1 MERTGIVKGRR
12 RRNVTDGQ
20 TRGESSKRAGKEAV
34 RGLLSGVHLLGGG
47 RAALRLLRAPLL
59 KF

>member
-1 MERTGIVKGRR
+1 MKGRR
-12 RRNVTDGQ
+12 RRDVTDGQ

-34 RGLLSGVHLLGGG
+34 RGHLSGVHLLGGG
-47 RAALRLLRAPLL
+47 RAAIRLLRAPLL